1 MSTEFP
7 PLDDELRP
15 RARLKKHSPAP
26 VSDEEIEA
34 NSLQLGEKW
43 GASTSISTDQP
54 PPAASAPLKPP
65 PDPALPP
72 LAPVTSIRGYIP
84 QYLDDEL
91 AVKAAERRVTKT
103 FLIMEALAKAGYR
116 VEENDM
122 VQDRRKRPKGS

>member
-15 RARLKKHSPAP
+15 KPRLKKHTPAP

-34 NSLQLGEKW
+34 NSRQLGEKW
-43 GASTSISTDQP
+43 GASTSIPTDLPPPP
-54 PPAASAPLKPP
+54 PPAPAVEAP
-65 PDPALPP
+65 PALPP

-122 VQDRRKRPKGS
+122 VQDRRKRPKGN